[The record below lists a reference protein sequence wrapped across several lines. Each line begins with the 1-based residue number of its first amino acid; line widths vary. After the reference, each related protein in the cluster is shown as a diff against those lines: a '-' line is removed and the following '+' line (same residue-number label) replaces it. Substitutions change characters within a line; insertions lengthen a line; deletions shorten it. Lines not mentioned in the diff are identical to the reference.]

1 MSPPAFACKLSPDS
15 LSNRFQFPLHIC
27 CVREGGGGRS
37 YESGRDMHEFMALV
51 MNNMRRGLVDAEQIQ
66 CQWLIWLI
74 LCSFNVACK
83 FSQIAYVLNYGI
95 PYHAPPPF
103 CLYPFFP
110 LPASQPAQWAVQI
123 SACAGFPFKII
134 WPEVTSQQNC
144 PTYLALANGRGRTTE
159 RGREGEGE
167 GRAMQTC
174 LIIHGC
180 EKRRQMWHEMSLCL
194 WHKQSLQ
201 VRVAD
206 VGSGV
211 H

>member
-1 MSPPAFACKLSPDS
+1 MGWPGWSTAYPSPYLSLSSLALNWNLIQFFYLPHLLRPQLYFYSYSWMSPPAFACKLSPDS
-15 LSNRFQFPLHIC
+15 RSNRFQFPLHIC

-144 PTYLALANGRGRTTE
+144 PTYLA
-159 RGREGEGE
+159 
-167 GRAMQTC
+167 
-174 LIIHGC
+174 
-180 EKRRQMWHEMSLCL
+180 
-194 WHKQSLQ
+194 
-201 VRVAD
+201 
-206 VGSGV
+206 
-211 H
+211 

>member
-15 LSNRFQFPLHIC
+15 RSNRFQFPLHIC

-110 LPASQPAQWAVQI
+110 LPASQPSGPCRFLLVRAFHSKSFDRKWQVSKI
-123 SACAGFPFKII
+123 VPLTLPKLMDEAG
-134 WPEVTSQQNC
+134 QQ
-144 PTYLALANGRGRTTE
+144 RGGE
-159 RGREGEGE
+159 RE
-167 GRAMQTC
+167 RARGGPC
-174 LIIHGC
+174 RH
-180 EKRRQMWHEMSLCL
+180 
-194 WHKQSLQ
+194 
-201 VRVAD
+201 A
-206 VGSGV
+206 
-211 H
+211 

>member
-1 MSPPAFACKLSPDS
+1 MLCA
-15 LSNRFQFPLHIC
+15 
-27 CVREGGGGRS
+27 GGGSGWN
-37 YESGRDMHEFMALV
+37 YESGRDMHEFMVLV

-66 CQWLIWLI
+66 CRWLIWLI

-95 PYHAPPPF
+95 PYHTLPPF

-110 LPASQPAQWAVQI
+110 LPASQPSGPCRFLLVRAFHSKSFDRKWQVSKI
-123 SACAGFPFKII
+123 VPLTLPKLMDEAG
-134 WPEVTSQQNC
+134 Q
-144 PTYLALANGRGRTTE
+144 R
-159 RGREGEGE
+159 REGEWE

-180 EKRRQMWHEMSLCL
+180 ERRRQMWHEMSLCPR
-194 WHKQSLQ
+194 HKQSLQ